1 MFTET
6 ENQKIS
12 KIKITIRD
20 ILKQFYHW
28 H

>member
-20 ILKQFYHW
+20 ILKQFYH
-28 H
+28 